1 MFHAKNENLEIST
14 FFFVS
19 PQQSQFSSL
28 SRGSINPLR
37 FFQTNKKKNNLDFW
51 IGSMRLRRKNETT
64 VGRRQGLIQET
75 VVLCGG
81 KSAYGVAYH
90 FAAVSVHGL
99 RSPLRGVFHRHSA
112 AFCFVN
118 AECSILLEA
127 LCFA

>member
-1 MFHAKNENLEIST
+1 MQKMRIWKSQRFSLFRLNNHSFRPCPEA
-14 FFFVS
+14 
-19 PQQSQFSSL
+19 QSIHSDFSK
-28 SRGSINPLR
+28 
-37 FFQTNKKKNNLDFW
+37 QTKKKNNLDFST
-51 IGSMRLRRKNETT
+51 GSMRLRRKNETT